1 MHFLSSRRA
10 ARSGASR
17 VGTLGGLAT
26 AAALCGALSS
36 AHAETTATVL
46 DTSSDASVAG
56 TERAYFDASMG
67 ETLRGQQ
74 LVVTAKSDR
83 DLIFTEEKRLQSCQT
98 AVCIERIG
106 RLLGSRYV
114 IHAEVGV
121 RRDGPPPTDVDVK
134 KEKNGR
140 PHAPKTTPGDWK
152 LKIDLFHVDIGA
164 SGSTVTADCQ
174 KCDTAAAGRAL
185 SELLQKALIEEAARP
200 RGSLAVESKP
210 PGALVFVDGTELGV
224 TPFKRPSYSGKHR
237 LVLRSAGFRSDQR
250 DIEVP
255 ESQRLSLD
263 IALVEGAD
271 AAEPAGLS
279 DAKTPVYKKWWFWVA
294 VGGAAVAVAGA
305 VTAGAVVATQAP
317 SQNGTPAMN
326 HFVF

>member
-1 MHFLSSRRA
+1 MLFHSSRRA
-10 ARSGASR
+10 AARAAASG
-17 VGTLGGLAT
+17 VTLGGVAT
-26 AAALCGALSS
+26 ALVLCGALSS
-36 AHAETTATVL
+36 ARAETTATVL
-46 DTSSDASVAG
+46 DTSSDASVG
-56 TERAYFDASMG
+56 GVERAFFDASLA
-67 ETLRGQQ
+67 ETLRSQQ

-114 IHAEVGV
+114 IHAELGV
-121 RRDGPPPTDVDVK
+121 RRDGPTPGDGDVK
-134 KEKNGR
+134 KEKSGR
-140 PHAPKTTPGDWK
+140 LHAPKTTPGDWR
-152 LKIDLFHVDIGA
+152 LKIELFHVDIGA
-164 SGSTVTADCQ
+164 SGSTVTADCP
-174 KCDTAAAGRAL
+174 KCDTAAAGHAL
-185 SELLQKALIEEAARP
+185 TELLQKALIEEAARP

-210 PGALVFVDGTELGV
+210 PGALVFVDGSELGV

-263 IALVEGAD
+263 ITLVEGAD
-271 AAEPAGLS
+271 AAEIPTMA
-279 DAKTPVYKKWWFWVA
+279 DAKTPIYKKWWFWVA

-305 VTAGAVVATQAP
+305 ATAGAVVATQSP
-317 SQNGTPAMN
+317 SQNGTPATN